1 MTTVDVS
8 IGLIDARH
16 SDGDRWVGGGRR
28 LGSPRGW
35 EGAND
40 RAVLADGDAS
50 RVAGRGELSV
60 LTSSSSASRAAS
72 RRSLSSA
79 LRPCVGSP
87 IEESS
92 AFSCF
97 TVNAIEATV

>member
-40 RAVLADGDAS
+40 RAVLAD
-50 RVAGRGELSV
+50 AGRGELSV